1 MSIPGTKT
9 MLFGPPGSGKTHSI
23 RTLLDAGLEVFCQ
36 FTEPSGTSVLGDT
49 DPEKLHWNYVAPANP
64 GLGALA
70 KMVENINK
78 YDQSALMK
86 LTDPNKAKYNQ
97 AFELLSNLV
106 NFKCLRTG
114 KTYGDVTQWGTNR
127 ALVLDSLSGLNIM
140 FMDNAV
146 GGRPIKQM
154 ADWGI
159 AIDNLERFLNQLT
172 LGMNAHFILIAHSER
187 QTDELMGGV
196 KVLPSTLGKK
206 LPTLLGRFFDDIVYT
221 QLVGT
226 EFQWS
231 TMTANV
237 DSKARNLKIASKLPP
252 TFVPIIEN
260 WKKMGG
266 VISQPLKETE
276 NV

>member
-1 MSIPGTKT
+1 
-9 MLFGPPGSGKTHSI
+9 MLFGPPGSGKTHAI

-36 FTEPSGTSVLGDT
+36 FTEPSGTMVLGDT
-49 DPEKLHWNYVAPANP
+49 DPKKLHWNYVAPANA
-64 GLGALA
+64 GLAAMIKL
-70 KMVENINK
+70 VDNINK
-78 YDQSALMK
+78 YDQAALMK
-86 LTDPNKAKYNQ
+86 MTDPNKSKYNQ
-97 AFELLSNLV
+97 AFELLSNLA
-106 NFKCLRTG
+106 NFKCQRTG
-114 KTYGDVTQWGTNR
+114 QTYGDVTQWGTDR
-127 ALVLDSLSGLNIM
+127 VLVLDSLSGLNIM

-172 LGMNAHFILIAHSER
+172 LGMQSHFVLIAHSER
-187 QTDELMGGV
+187 QTDEIMGGI

-266 VISQPLKETE
+266 SLTSTQGK
-276 NV
+276 